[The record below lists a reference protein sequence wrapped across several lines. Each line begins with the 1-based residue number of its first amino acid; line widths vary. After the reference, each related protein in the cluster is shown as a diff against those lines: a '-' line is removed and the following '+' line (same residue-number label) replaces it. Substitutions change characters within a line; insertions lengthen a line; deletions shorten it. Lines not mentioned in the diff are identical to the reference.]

1 MDYLKNDKRDE
12 DVGAIKEEYPEYEMK
27 ITTEIQNYPKEV
39 E

>member
-1 MDYLKNDKRDE
+1 LDYLKNDNHDE

-27 ITTEIQNYPKEV
+27 TITENQNNPKEI